1 MGALP
6 GSGEGSGFG
15 LRDLVSFNR
24 WLCMTRLRAAG
35 AVFVF
40 ALVLRALGAGE
51 VLATPV
57 LAVCAG
63 LAVVSVVGLCTPALA
78 RAPRLFF
85 YLQSLAD
92 LAGITLGIA
101 SSIHGQGSLLF
112 RPIYGLVIVPAS
124 LISVPSGLA
133 MALAATAGH
142 ELVLGLERGF
152 SLATALS
159 VESLTP
165 PFLFFLLA
173 QQCFYYGAHLE
184 GKNTAL
190 GGLAARLEENRRRLV
205 SEARTSA
212 ALLDV
217 ARTLG
222 STLEAPELLAR
233 VNCTTRQQLGAEWS
247 ATFLVDAPRATF
259 RLVAVTDTETSSD
272 LGRLEFPMRGWS
284 PVGRLVREP
293 VVILTGPDAERT
305 PGMFASGRCLATVI
319 LAGFYRDDA
328 LIGFLAVGYATLA
341 PAEREQALDLL
352 TGIAQHVT
360 IVLRN
365 AELLE
370 EVRQASAM
378 KSEFVGAISHELRSP
393 LNVVLGYL
401 EMLLDQE
408 LGAITGDQRDAL
420 VRTRQ
425 QSVALLEM
433 ISALLDL
440 NRLEAGRLPVHC
452 TPVSIPDLLEDTC
465 QQLPENWRRPDVQLQ
480 ITVAAGLPSVETD
493 AAKLKTIVRNLLHNA
508 FKFTERGVVTLAAD
522 LTEHGDLR
530 LTVTDTG
537 CGIPPEAITYIFEMF
552 RQVPGTGGGGV
563 GLGLHLVRR
572 LLQVLGGTVSVT
584 SDLGKGTCF
593 TITLPRAAAP
603 ALSREPAA
611 ALSDASAHAA

>member
-6 GSGEGSGFG
+6 GGGEGSGFG
-15 LRDLVSFNR
+15 PRDLASFNR
-24 WLCMTRLRAAG
+24 WLCLTRLRAAG

-40 ALVLRALGAGE
+40 ALALRAFDIGTVA
-51 VLATPV
+51 AAPIA
-57 LAVCAG
+57 AVCAG
-63 LAVVSVVGLCTPALA
+63 LWAVSAIGLLTPALA

-85 YLQSLAD
+85 YLQNIAD
-92 LAGITLGIA
+92 LAAITIGIGASTSGIE
-101 SSIHGQGSLLF
+101 SILF
-112 RPIYGLVIVPAS
+112 RPIYALVIVPAS
-124 LISVPSGLA
+124 LISVPSGLVTA
-133 MALAATAGH
+133 FAATVGH
-142 ELVLGLERGF
+142 QVILGLERG
-152 SLATALS
+152 LATVLS
-159 VESLTP
+159 VESLTLS
-165 PFLFFLLA
+165 FLFFLVA
-173 QQCFYYGAHLE
+173 QQCFYYGAHLAR
-184 GKNTAL
+184 KNAAVA
-190 GGLAARLEENRRRLV
+190 GLAARLEENRRRLV

-222 STLEAPELLAR
+222 STLDAPELLAR
-233 VNCTTRQQLGAEWS
+233 VNSTTRQQLGAEWS
-247 ATFLVDAPRATF
+247 ATFLVDARRATF

-305 PGMFASGRCLATVI
+305 PGMFASGRCLSTVI
-319 LAGFYRDDA
+319 LAGFYREDA

-401 EMLLDQE
+401 EMMLDEE
-408 LGAITGDQRDAL
+408 LGTISGEQRDAL
-420 VRTRQ
+420 LRTRQ

-433 ISALLDL
+433 ITALLDL

-452 TPVSIPDLLEDTC
+452 TPVSIGDLLEETC
-465 QQLPENWRRPDVQLQ
+465 QQLPENWRRPSVGLQL
-480 ITVAAGLPSVETD
+480 TVAPALPPVETD
-493 AAKLKTIVRNLLHNA
+493 AGKLKTIVRNLLHNA
-508 FKFTERGVVTLAAD
+508 FKFTERGTVTLAAE
-522 LTEHGDLR
+522 LTERGDVR
-530 LTVTDTG
+530 ITVSDTG
-537 CGIPPEAITYIFEMF
+537 CGIPAEAIAYIFEMF
-552 RQVPGTGGGGV
+552 RQVPGMGGGGV

-572 LLQVLGGTVSVT
+572 LLQVLGGTVTVT
-584 SDLGKGTCF
+584 SEVGHGTCF
-593 TITLPRAAAP
+593 TVTLPRMAAP
-603 ALSREPAA
+603 ALTRESAA
-611 ALSDASAHAA
+611 A